1 MWFSKKHDNLKYKRR
16 LSKNTKVIIEIDSSG
31 KEIKRWDMLKDAAKE
46 IGVTRDNVRK
56 AIKEN
61 RKVKG
66 HMVKYGSLIK

>member
-1 MWFSKKHDNLKYKRR
+1 
-16 LSKNTKVIIEIDSSG
+16 VIEIDGSG

-46 IGVTRDNVRK
+46 IGVTSDNVRK

-66 HMVKYGSLIK
+66 HMVQYGNLIK